1 MTNEELKMTI
11 GSNIKKYRKMK
22 GFTQKELAK
31 SVHIAT
37 PLIGALESQ
46 NLCQGISTYT
56 LYKISKVL
64 NVTVDKLFEKC

>member
-37 PLIGALESQ
+37 PLIGALESK
-46 NLCQGISTYT
+46 NISQGISNYT
-56 LYKISKVL
+56 LYKIGKTLDIPV
-64 NVTVDKLFEKC
+64 NKFFEH

>member
-22 GFTQKELAK
+22 GLTQKELAK

-37 PLIGALESQ
+37 PLIGALESP